1 MTPYTLI
8 NIDEVEDAAVG
19 FGLAPSLEAR
29 FARRALGGTIV
40 GVSRETLAPGF
51 RVPFGHMHRDQE
63 EVYVVLRGS
72 GRIKIEDEILELAE
86 GDLVR
91 VAPGIWRCTEAGP
104 DGMQILAV
112 GAPISE
118 ENDSELEQ
126 GWWADGG
133 ASAEGTARTA

>member
-1 MTPYTLI
+1 MSSYTRV
-8 NIDEVEDAAVG
+8 NIDDVEDAAVG

-29 FARRALGGTIV
+29 FGRRALGSTVV

-72 GRIKIEDEILELAE
+72 GRIKIDDDVVDLVE

-91 VAPGIWRCTEAGP
+91 VAPGAWRCTEAGP

-112 GAPISE
+112 GAPVAE
-118 ENDSELEQ
+118 ENDAELEQ
-126 GWWADGG
+126 GWWADD
-133 ASAEGTARTA
+133 ATPTAG